1 MLSRTV
7 RRIQHTLRSWSTAN
21 RSERGQ
27 VLVVVTISM
36 IALVAFVGLTV
47 DVGLLFLNHG
57 KLRRAVD
64 AAALAASS
72 QFREGYNISDLSL
85 AATEFLR
92 LNGVEDPSAAVET
105 CATSPGDPDLCKT
118 PPRKLVRV
126 TAAAKMQTAFLRVVG
141 IREVTLTARSVSEA
155 ASIDA
160 VLVIDTSE
168 SMARDGI
175 GDERDPSYCN
185 HIPNGSYTGDCKP
198 FHEVKRAAVGF
209 VEQLFFPYDRVAVV
223 TFDQTA
229 RTVLHLT
236 GDESTIVSAIK
247 GLGVVEPDPCVY
259 PDGTAFTGD
268 GPCRAYEWYPP
279 NTPPYGPYNIFA
291 CPIFNATGDPST
303 CGTTNIGGGLRE
315 AGNEFA
321 VPPIRQESLWV
332 VLLLSDG
339 AANSSH
345 PDPFCP
351 NFTWQNPYCRD
362 YHLPYQRYC
371 AEATDISC
379 ITKGGVFDIS
389 KYSTDD
395 YARDMADFVA
405 EDQRALIFT
414 IGLGYEVQTSIPIEG
429 GEGAGE
435 RLLKYVADVGDGT
448 VDGIGSYYFSPTTG
462 QLEQIFL
469 DIASN
474 IATRIAK

>member
-1 MLSRTV
+1 MRT
-7 RRIQHTLRSWSTAN
+7 WSQAD
-21 RSERGQ
+21 RGERGQ

-36 IALVAFVGLTV
+36 IALVALVGLTV

-92 LNGVEDPSAAVET
+92 LNGIDDPSAAVET

-126 TAAAKMQTAFLRVVG
+126 TAAANMQTAFLRVIG

-160 VLVIDTSE
+160 VLVIDSSD
-168 SMARDGI
+168 SMTYDAPV
-175 GDERDPSYCN
+175 GDPMRDPSVCN
-185 HIPNGSYTGDCKP
+185 HVPNGSYTGDCHP
-198 FHEVKRAAVGF
+198 FHEVKQAAVDF
-209 VEQLFFPYDRVAVV
+209 VQELFFPYDRVGVV
-223 TFDQTA
+223 QFDRVATN
-229 RTVLHLT
+229 VLHLSS
-236 GDESTIVSAIK
+236 DETTIVSAIK
-247 GLGVVEPDPCVY
+247 GLQVIEPDVCP
-259 PDGTAFTGD
+259 TAD
-268 GPCRAYEWYPP
+268 GPCRSYDAYANYLGFDC
-279 NTPPYGPYNIFA
+279 TIFHS
-291 CPIFNATGDPST
+291 TGDPSG

-321 VPPIRQESLWV
+321 NPPIRQEALWV
-332 VLLLSDG
+332 VILLSDG

-351 NFTWQNPYCRD
+351 NYTWLNPYCRD
-362 YHLPYQRYC
+362 SHTPYQRYC

-379 ITKGGVFDIS
+379 LSKGGVYNIS
-389 KYSTDD
+389 RYNTDD

-414 IGLGYEVQTSIPIEG
+414 IGLGDLVQNSIPIDD

-435 RLLKYVADVGDGT
+435 RLLEYVADIGL
-448 VDGIGSYYFSPTTG
+448 GSYYFSPSGG
-462 QLEQIFL
+462 QLHDIFL